1 MIALGWEWMNNMN
14 ELLKILDES
23 TNLDEFK
30 EALIEFDR
38 LQQENTATL
47 NELYKLQDEVNIE
60 IGERY
65 DLNEHNNINK
75 YYIKLGMMMAGK
87 WDE

>member
-1 MIALGWEWMNNMN
+1 MN